1 MAKGIRY
8 SEEFK
13 KEAVNQVVH
22 HNYPVAEVAERLGIS
37 SKTLYN
43 WVRTF
48 SQPPNLRNDMNKKVC
63 KLKLQS
69 YPSDITM
76 VRYLKFRQFSI
87 IKVFCLVKPVQWKEL
102 NID

>member
-13 KEAVNQVVH
+13 QEAVNQVVH

-43 WVRTF
+43 WVKTF
-48 SQPPNLRNDMNKKVC
+48 SQPPKKRHEQEDAQAEIA
-63 KLKLQS
+63 KLKKQLKRAEQER
-69 YPSDITM
+69 DI
-76 VRYLKFRQFSI
+76 LKEAARFFANES
-87 IKVFCLVKPVQWKEL
+87 KNDTLS
-102 NID
+102 

>member
-13 KEAVNQVVH
+13 QEAVNQVVH

-48 SQPPNLRNDMNKKVC
+48 SQPPKKSLLK
-63 KLKLQS
+63 KLSSKNQLFA
-69 YPSDITM
+69 P
-76 VRYLKFRQFSI
+76 
-87 IKVFCLVKPVQWKEL
+87 
-102 NID
+102 N

>member
-13 KEAVNQVVH
+13 QEAANQVIH

-43 WVRTF
+43 WVKTF
-48 SQPPNLRNDMNKKVC
+48 SQPPKNRQEQDDMHAEIARLKKQLKRAEQERDILKEAARFFANESKNDT
-63 KLKLQS
+63 
-69 YPSDITM
+69 PS
-76 VRYLKFRQFSI
+76 
-87 IKVFCLVKPVQWKEL
+87 
-102 NID
+102 